1 MVYASAEVASVAVL
15 VGEQLVA
22 QLYLVVEEVY
32 GVVLQLVGGIERR
45 DGGLAVG
52 RELSG
57 EVDGVE
63 RSGESDGAVGVTG
76 NLTDEALGER
86 VHEVEVGA
94 VGEDVEVDELAC
106 RRDIA
111 VDMCLCVLAVG
122 GDGVDVDLLLVAVPV
137 DEGAE
142 RSHASVFEGEV
153 VDAQVGVGSHL
164 TEGCA
169 DEGVARGLAA
179 EVDGVEVD
187 EVEDIGHVDIL
198 QVYVYGVAAIGG
210 GGAVDADVLLSVGAV
225 EGKLVEVGVLVVVD
239 DVGGFH
245 LPRLVVHD
253 DVRGLHL
260 DMCLRLAAQVLV
272 EVGDGVEL
280 SALGTLLTEVVPA
293 QRGSQVV
300 VGGMGQ
306 QLPVHHVAVA
316 RHLRH
321 RHLALQRVAGRGD
334 ADIRVAVVAVV
345 VGQLLHSG
353 IELQGVHGIVHHGME
368 LERTVQRG
376 VHAEEAL

>member
-1 MVYASAEVASVAVL
+1 MRLMAS
-15 VGEQLVA
+15 
-22 QLYLVVEEVY
+22 
-32 GVVLQLVGGIERR
+32 
-45 DGGLAVG
+45 
-52 RELSG
+52 SG
-57 EVDGVE
+57 P
-63 RSGESDGAVGVTG
+63 ES
-76 NLTDEALGER
+76 LT
-86 VHEVEVGA
+86 
-94 VGEDVEVDELAC
+94 EVDELAC
-106 RRDIA
+106 RRHVA
-111 VDMCLCVLAVG
+111 VDVCLCVLAVG

-142 RSHASVFEGEV
+142 CSHASVFEGEV
-153 VDAQVGVGSHL
+153 VDVQVGVGSHL

-198 QVYVYGVAAIGG
+198 QVYVYGIAAIGG

-225 EGKLVEVGVLVVVD
+225 EGELVEVGVLVVVD

-260 DMCLRLAAQVLV
+260 DVRLGLAAQVLV
-272 EVGDGVEL
+272 EVGDGVDL

-300 VGGMGQ
+300 VSCRRR
-306 QLPVHHVAVA
+306 PSPSSSPSRTSASRRA
-316 RHLRH
+316 R
-321 RHLALQRVAGRGD
+321 
-334 ADIRVAVVAVV
+334 
-345 VGQLLHSG
+345 
-353 IELQGVHGIVHHGME
+353 
-368 LERTVQRG
+368 
-376 VHAEEAL
+376 

>member
-1 MVYASAEVASVAVL
+1 MVDASGEVALVAVL

-32 GVVLQLVGGIERR
+32 GVVLQLVGGIERC

-52 RELSG
+52 RELTG

-63 RSGESDGAVGVTG
+63 RSGESDGAVGMTG
-76 NLTDEALGER
+76 NLADEALGER

-106 RRDIA
+106 RRHVA
-111 VDMCLCVLAVG
+111 VDVCLCVLAVV
-122 GDGVDVDLLLVAVPV
+122 GDGVDVDLLLLAVPV
-137 DEGAE
+137 DEGVE
-142 RSHASVFEGEV
+142 CSHASVFEGEV

-169 DEGVARGLAA
+169 DEGVARCLAA

-187 EVEDIGHVDIL
+187 QVEDIGHVDIL
-198 QVYVYGVAAIGG
+198 QVYVYGVADIRR
-210 GGAVDADVLLSVGAV
+210 GGAVDDDVLLSVGAM
-225 EGKLVEVGVLVVVD
+225 ERKLVEVGVLVVVD
-239 DVGGFH
+239 DVGGLH

-260 DMCLRLAAQVLV
+260 DMCLGLAEQVVV
-272 EVGDGVEL
+272 ERGDGVEL

-334 ADIRVAVVAVV
+334 ADIRVAVVAAV
-345 VGQLLHSG
+345 VGELLDSG
-353 IELQGVHGIVHHGME
+353 IEL
-368 LERTVQRG
+368 
-376 VHAEEAL
+376 